1 MKYNMLKKIIIIE
14 GENSIQCDN
23 LEDVVKQLIHEN
35 FYNLTEVEKNHVMK
49 MKAFANCIN
58 NNMKI
63 LEKNEVKEYDNLDR
77 IFLIKDEI
85 TYILS
90 LLKTNNILLLEHKD
104 SNIFTKEVNKEKLEN
119 NYVVVNKFARKLLE
133 KYISEN

>member
-1 MKYNMLKKIIIIE
+1 MLKKIIIIE
-14 GENSIQCDN
+14 NENSIQCDT

-35 FYNLTEVEKNHVMK
+35 FYNLTETEKNHVMK
-49 MKAFANCIN
+49 MKALANCIN

-63 LEKNEVKEYDNLDR
+63 VEKVEVKENDNLDE

-90 LLKTNNILLLEHKD
+90 LIKTNNILLLEHKE
-104 SNIFTKEVNKEKLEN
+104 SNVFSKEIDKKNLEN
-119 NYVVVNKFARKLLE
+119 NYVVVNTFASELLK
-133 KYISEN
+133 KYINKC